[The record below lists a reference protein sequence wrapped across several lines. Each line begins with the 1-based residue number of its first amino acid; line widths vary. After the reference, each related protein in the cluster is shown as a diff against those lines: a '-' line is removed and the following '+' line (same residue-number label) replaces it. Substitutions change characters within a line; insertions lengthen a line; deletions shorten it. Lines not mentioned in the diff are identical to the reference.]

1 MDILNREERIDILNR
16 ERNIDPEIY
25 KTEIRKL
32 AKGLEERN
40 IPYELKPLF
49 DGWQIWCDDWDA
61 ICHSFSYGHEK
72 GLLEIMGTLVD
83 EEEVGDTVE
92 GHLTA
97 EEILRRIDGA

>member
-1 MDILNREERIDILNR
+1 MTMMNRDIN
-16 ERNIDPEIY
+16 PEIF

-61 ICHSFSYGHEK
+61 ICHRYSLGDEY
-72 GLLEIMGTLVD
+72 GLLEIMGKYVD
-83 EEEVGDTVE
+83 ERIEDSVE
-92 GHLTA
+92 GYLTA
-97 EEILRRIDGA
+97 EEILRRIDGV

>member
-1 MDILNREERIDILNR
+1 MDILNR
-16 ERNIDPEIY
+16 ERNVNPEIF

-61 ICHSFSYGHEK
+61 ICHSFSYGHEE

-83 EEEVGDTVE
+83 EEIGDTVE
-92 GHLTA
+92 GCLTA
-97 EEILRRIDGA
+97 EEILRRIDGV